1 MASWTVEDLGKEIKD
16 MEMIYQR
23 NNGSALLP
31 RMKDSLTCKIEG
43 VHVFTPSTF
52 VGLSDAVEKSMLPAE
67 MKAEL
72 QSSLEAKAA
81 CALQGP
87 TRLQVPPQSMTMP
100 WNYLSQSEWQQL
112 QSGISSIEAAPLLIK
127 RIKMCGLKSLKEDT
141 KKYLACFLVSM
152 NLKSLTALP
161 PVTEMYKLADF
172 VMQTFQVV
180 VVEPLHAGLAKYPP
194 SPYDIGEDMGL
205 QPSFFIYVFNIGS
218 YHIKNRSWHSQ
229 CTHGC
234 GYIYK

>member
-16 MEMIYQR
+16 LEMIYQR

-87 TRLQVPPQSMTMP
+87 TRLQVTPQSMTMP

-112 QSGISSIEAAPLLIK
+112 QSGISNIE
-127 RIKMCGLKSLKEDT
+127 
-141 KKYLACFLVSM
+141 
-152 NLKSLTALP
+152 
-161 PVTEMYKLADF
+161 
-172 VMQTFQVV
+172 
-180 VVEPLHAGLAKYPP
+180 
-194 SPYDIGEDMGL
+194 
-205 QPSFFIYVFNIGS
+205 
-218 YHIKNRSWHSQ
+218 
-229 CTHGC
+229 
-234 GYIYK
+234 